1 MNWMNNIGVHV
12 YAFFI
17 IIAGAI
23 LCANHQN
30 DVGEKLIFVGAALFQ
45 PPRPSMP
52 STPAEK

>member
-52 STPAEK
+52 SIPAEK